1 MPGTAFPSG
10 GTNSTVANYDSSQN
24 GWTLGLNNGTIAA
37 GTGITNTASGSLN
50 FTNVAG
56 NDLIHG
62 DLTNSGTV
70 SATPTSGNATYT
82 FGDNASTLTQ
92 TGGTIDIDG
101 SSETGPA
108 NLTLNYATISNDANS
123 AIDYTASTVQGG
135 NFNAPNVTSLTN
147 SGSISLTG
155 NSPQKPLNVTLG
167 NNRGDFSNSGSFTVN
182 DAQGRAGDKV
192 LLNFA
197 TLENNAAGNIV
208 INASA
213 NAQIQANQLI
223 NLTNAGTI
231 DLTGPAGQA
240 IQSTWGNGHGDFNNT
255 GNFSLDDSSATSG
268 NANVQ
273 LNFQS
278 IDNSNN
284 LSVKVTSGSQITIQT
299 AAPTAQDANG
309 GLTNS
314 GTLDLEST
322 APAKGPVNTQIKING
337 NNNAP
342 INNTGTIVV
351 SNAQLV
357 VQTDATG
364 AGGQW
369 NLTNSNVDLQAK
381 PTSGTSYN
389 GQTFNLSGG
398 DNVIKIDQGKV
409 FGGAIRGFETGDQLN
424 LGGVNG
430 TPFYDSSTGILS
442 IEDTNGNTLT
452 TIDMGKGY
460 TAADFSDNGGI
471 VTYSGGVA
479 PCFLAG
485 SMIRTPA
492 GDIAVEDIKIGDQI
506 LAFDW
511 KNNQDVVR
519 PVVWIGK
526 VSAKVRAGLPADE
539 AGWPVRVLKDA
550 ISDGV
555 PYKDMLITAEHCL
568 FFEGRFVPVR
578 MLVNG
583 VSIFYDKSIT
593 SYDYYHVE
601 TEEHSVITADGM
613 LTESYLDTGNR
624 SSFRQE
630 GKVATLRATG
640 TRSWSHDAAAPLCVE
655 RSFVEPLF
663 RYLETREDQ
672 VEGCQTPAMDA
683 VQTTQDPGLHL
694 VMSTGAVI
702 RPIRHQG
709 QDYSFMLPAGVDSVR
724 IVSRVS
730 RPSEVIGPF
739 VDDRRSL
746 GVAVGAICFTDS
758 NQRHQITTHLD
769 GGVSEGWH
777 DAAGNSDY
785 VWTKGNA
792 LLPLA
797 AQTGGAMGML
807 TITAVPAE
815 QYSVA
820 PVQAPSALRQSA

>member
-1 MPGTAFPSG
+1 MSNINVFG
-10 GTNSTVANYDSSQN
+10 GTFELNNTSLSGFSGSNVQN
-24 GWTLGLNNGTIAA
+24 NGQIVLNNGS
-37 GTGITNTASGSLN
+37 NM
-50 FTNVAG
+50 
-56 NDLIHG
+56 
-62 DLTNSGTV
+62 TV
-70 SATPTSGNATYT
+70 S
-82 FGDNASTLTQ
+82 
-92 TGGTIDIDG
+92 
-101 SSETGPA
+101 
-108 NLTLNYATISNDANS
+108 NLQCQV
-123 AIDYTASTVQGG
+123 TV
-135 NFNAPNVTSLTN
+135 N
-147 SGSISLTG
+147 SGSTLALTG
-155 NSPQKPLNVTLG
+155 NY
-167 NNRGDFSNSGSFTVN
+167 NSGAHVVYGTGTGNTVLVSSGASQTN
-182 DAQGRAGDKV
+182 LPISNISNGDKIGV
-192 LLNFA
+192 NGA
-197 TLENNAAGNIV
+197 TV
-208 INASA
+208 
-213 NAQIQANQLI
+213 
-223 NLTNAGTI
+223 
-231 DLTGPAGQA
+231 
-240 IQSTWGNGHGDFNNT
+240 
-255 GNFSLDDSSATSG
+255 SSATYSDSSG
-268 NANVQ
+268 SGPIV
-273 LNFQS
+273 LHT
-278 IDNSNN
+278 
-284 LSVKVTSGSQITIQT
+284 TSGQT
-299 AAPTAQDANG
+299 YTYSDVTYG
-309 GLTNS
+309 S
-314 GTLDLEST
+314 D
-322 APAKGPVNTQIKING
+322 
-337 NNNAP
+337 
-342 INNTGTIVV
+342 VV
-351 SNAQLV
+351 R
-357 VQTDATG
+357 
-364 AGGQW
+364 
-369 NLTNSNVDLQAK
+369 
-381 PTSGTSYN
+381 GTSFSA
-389 GQTFNLSGG
+389 GIQGG
-398 DNVIKIDQGKV
+398 DAVI
-409 FGGAIRGFETGDQLN
+409 
-424 LGGVNG
+424 
-430 TPFYDSSTGILS
+430 
-442 IEDTNGNTLT
+442 
-452 TIDMGKGY
+452 
-460 TAADFSDNGGI
+460 
-471 VTYSGGVA
+471 
-479 PCFLAG
+479 CFLSG

-492 GDIAVEDIKIGDQI
+492 GDVAVEDIEIGDQV

-511 KNNQDVVR
+511 QNNQDVVR
-519 PVVWIGK
+519 PVVWVGK
-526 VSAKVRAGLPADE
+526 ASAKVRARLPDDE

-601 TEEHSVITADGM
+601 TAEHSVITADGM

-672 VEGCQTPAMDA
+672 VEGCQTPAVDA

-694 VMSTGAVI
+694 VMSNGAVI

-769 GGVSEGWH
+769 GGASEGWH
-777 DAAGNSDY
+777 DAAGDSGY

-797 AQTGGAMGML
+797 AQTGGVMGML

-820 PVQAPSALRQSA
+820 PVQTPAALRHSA